1 VYYTLT
7 RLDSQNVLSLP
18 PRATCATLA
27 RVRSSP
33 TALFLS
39 VCFLCLAACAPT
51 PKRVVLLVDGERR
64 VVETQAVTVQD
75 FLNEQ
80 NIVLGDNDRVD
91 PPLFAQVPRSA
102 TITVT
107 RVQFKTLV
115 VKQPIPFTRQLV
127 RDEAYPQNQMRV
139 VQLGANGTVEITY
152 TLTLEDG
159 KETAR
164 RETGRQVISEPT
176 DEIMAIGTQGSLAS
190 VPLTGSLVYLAHG
203 NAWVMRHSNNEK
215 RPLTTTGDLD
225 GRVFS
230 LSADGRYLLFSR
242 AADAKSNALNS
253 LWLIDTLV
261 LGDAPRAL
269 GVSDVL
275 YAQLSSDA
283 RRIVYSTGEKTP
295 GAPGW
300 KAHNDLL
307 LASLALGDATPLKPP
322 QVIWKPSVPAP
333 FSWWGT
339 NFAIAPDGR
348 ALAYAFA
355 NEIGFV
361 DLSNRATNDT
371 NTPRTVLKKFAP
383 FRTRADW
390 VWMPQLAW
398 SPDSRFVIGAV
409 HAPLGNPLVA
419 TDDPTFEVWAL
430 ARDGTVNAP
439 LAKQTGMWA
448 APVWSPPN
456 AHGDSQI
463 AYGVALAPSDSER
476 SRYALYLMD
485 RDGGNKKQIFP
496 TSNEDGL
503 IVIQVAW
510 SPDARQLVAIR
521 DGDLWLYD
529 LASGLWSPL
538 TANGAS
544 SLPRWGK

>member
-1 VYYTLT
+1 M
-7 RLDSQNVLSLP
+7 SLW
-18 PRATCATLA
+18 
-27 RVRSSP
+27 
-33 TALFLS
+33 FL
-39 VCFLCLAACAPT
+39 LLAACAPT
-51 PKRVVLLVDGERR
+51 PKRVILLVDGERR

-80 NIVLGDNDRVD
+80 KIILGDNDRVD
-91 PPLFAQVPRSA
+91 PPLFAEVPRSA

-107 RVQFKTLV
+107 RVQFKTQIV
-115 VKQPIPFTRQLV
+115 RQPIPFTRQLV
-127 RDEAYPQNQMRV
+127 EDESYPQNQMRV
-139 VQLGANGTVEITY
+139 VQLGTNGTVEITY

-159 KETAR
+159 KESAR
-164 RETGRQVISEPT
+164 RETGRKIISEPK

-190 VPLTGSLVYLAHG
+190 VPLAGSIVYLANG

-242 AADAKSNALNS
+242 AKNANSNSLNS

-261 LGDAPRAL
+261 LGETPRAL
-269 GVSDVL
+269 PVDNVL
-275 YAQLSSDA
+275 YAQILPDG
-283 RRIVYSTGEKTP
+283 RGIVYATGEKTE

-307 LASLALGDATPLKPP
+307 FASLAVSDTTPLKPP

-361 DLSNRATNDT
+361 DLTSRATDDNS
-371 NTPRTVLKKFAP
+371 TPRTVLKKFAP

-398 SPDSRFVIGAV
+398 SSDSRFIVGVV
-409 HAPLGNPLVA
+409 HAPFGNPLVA
-419 TDDPTFEVWAL
+419 SDDPTFEVWAL

-448 APVWSPPN
+448 TPVWSPPN
-456 AHGDSQI
+456 ARGDSQI
-463 AYGVALAPSDSER
+463 AYGVALVPSDSER
-476 SRYALYLMD
+476 SRYALNTMD

-496 TSNEDGL
+496 LPNEGGL
-503 IVIQVAW
+503 IVIQIAW
-510 SPDARQLVAIR
+510 SPDAQQLVAVR

-529 LASGLWSPL
+529 LVSGLWSQL

-544 SLPRWGK
+544 SMPRWGK